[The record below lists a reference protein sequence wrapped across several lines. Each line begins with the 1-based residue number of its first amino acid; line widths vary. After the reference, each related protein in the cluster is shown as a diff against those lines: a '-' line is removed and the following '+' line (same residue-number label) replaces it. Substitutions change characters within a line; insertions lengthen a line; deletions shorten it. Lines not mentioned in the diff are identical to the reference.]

1 MARYF
6 RQGNVGIQIINL
18 CIPNDN
24 TFFAPVY
31 CMVHKSQ
38 AGYYRVYNVV
48 YRLKY
53 CKQII

>member
-6 RQGNVGIQIINL
+6 RQGDVGIQIINL

-38 AGYYRVYNVV
+38 AGYYRVYMV